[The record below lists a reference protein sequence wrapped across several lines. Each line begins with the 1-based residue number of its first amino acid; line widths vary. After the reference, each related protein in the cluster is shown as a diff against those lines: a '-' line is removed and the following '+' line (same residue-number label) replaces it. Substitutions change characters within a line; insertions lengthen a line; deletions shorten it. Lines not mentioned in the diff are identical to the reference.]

1 VDRVVLVAVGGG
13 VGSVLRYLTNGLAVR
28 WLGLDFH
35 YGTLIVTPTS
45 S

>member
-1 VDRVVLVAVGGG
+1 MDRVVLVAVGGG
-13 VGSVLRYLTNGLAVR
+13 VGSVLCYLINGLAVR
-28 WLGLDFH
+28 WLGLDFP